1 MEFQMCWHH
10 NIYRLVR
17 EWLRSNL
24 DRIVFVFT
32 LLSSAQLTCH
42 FIPPP
47 SVPPPPCSMAAL
59 AAALASILLL
69 APSGSFKPLKRWKIS
84 CQIICRLVEKR
95 SVATLQRFH
104 CAVFLQPLL
113 AVFSFRSNLDGSFKM
128 GLHTGWVSV
137 RGQCFEKKTRFNSCN
152 PIKDVL

>member
-1 MEFQMCWHH
+1 MEFQTCWHH

-47 SVPPPPCSMAAL
+47 SVPPPCSMAAL

-69 APSGSFKPLKRWKIS
+69 APSGSFKPLKIWKIS
-84 CQIICRLVEKR
+84 CQIICRLSEKR

-113 AVFSFRSNLDGSFKM
+113 AVFSFRSNLDGSFKFAYTQDESQL
-128 GLHTGWVSV
+128 GGNALKRKLVWS
-137 RGQCFEKKTRFNSCN
+137 
-152 PIKDVL
+152 L